1 MDAQV
6 NRLTQEYS
14 RNYCLAIR
22 FEAAPNPYK

>member
-14 RNYCLAIR
+14 GKNYPAIR
-22 FEAAPNPYK
+22 FEAAPNSFK